1 MEANTDSIAILTKQ
15 VLKSEVEVLR
25 SRLKPQETGELY
37 TAISVMEKRIAELE
51 GEANG

>member
-1 MEANTDSIAILTKQ
+1 MQVNTDSVTILIKQ

-25 SRLKPQETGELY
+25 SRLKSQDTGELY

-51 GEANG
+51 GEGS

>member
-15 VLKSEVEVLR
+15 LLKSEVEVLR
-25 SRLKPQETGELY
+25 SRLKPQDTGELY

-51 GEANG
+51 GDNS

>member
-1 MEANTDSIAILTKQ
+1 MEANTDSISILTKQ
-15 VLKSEVEVLR
+15 VLKSEIEVLR

-51 GEANG
+51 GDNS

>member
-1 MEANTDSIAILTKQ
+1 MEANTDSISILTKQ
-15 VLKSEVEVLR
+15 VLKSEVEGLR

-51 GEANG
+51 GDNS

>member
-1 MEANTDSIAILTKQ
+1 MEANTDSISILTKQ

-25 SRLKPQETGELY
+25 SRLEPQDTGELS

>member
-1 MEANTDSIAILTKQ
+1 

-25 SRLKPQETGELY
+25 SRLEPQDTGELS

>member
-1 MEANTDSIAILTKQ
+1 MEVNSDSISILTKQ
-15 VLKSEVEVLR
+15 VLKSEIEVLR

-51 GEANG
+51 GDNS

>member
-1 MEANTDSIAILTKQ
+1 MEANTDSISILTKQ

-37 TAISVMEKRIAELE
+37 TAIYVMEKRIAELE
-51 GEANG
+51 GKANG

>member
-1 MEANTDSIAILTKQ
+1 MQVNTDSISILTKQ
-15 VLKSEVEVLR
+15 VLKSEIEVLR
-25 SRLKPQETGELY
+25 SRLEPQDTGELS

>member
-1 MEANTDSIAILTKQ
+1 METNTDSISILTKQ
-15 VLKSEVEVLR
+15 VLKSEIEVLR

-51 GEANG
+51 GDNS

>member
-1 MEANTDSIAILTKQ
+1 MQVNSDSISILTKQ

-25 SRLKPQETGELY
+25 SRLEPQDTGELS

-51 GEANG
+51 GDNS